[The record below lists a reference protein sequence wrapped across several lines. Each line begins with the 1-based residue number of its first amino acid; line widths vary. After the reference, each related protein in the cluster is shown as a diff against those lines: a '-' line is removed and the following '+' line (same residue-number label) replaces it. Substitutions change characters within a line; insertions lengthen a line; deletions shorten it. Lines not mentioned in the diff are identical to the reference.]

1 MGITVSSANGIAV
14 DNSISEYSY
23 SEEANSIEP
32 SALTGGSGAANVTL
46 DGVDFTVD
54 AGIAYIGSNMTLTDG
69 TNNSVVFKVNGVNK
83 TSDGKVAL
91 NGDTLTNKL
100 NIEVTAA
107 PQGNTSLK
115 NAINY
120 YCGLAGITPQ
130 YDASITSDLGK
141 TVNFIG
147 WKGNLWEHLKMLCAG
162 VVSNS
167 GAHIEMYVLNGVLRF
182 RKALD
187 SANLIDLSDEVS
199 SEDISFDS
207 TNLAQKIE
215 MYNYNTSY
223 KTPTTGGI
231 LYEDKELESGPAGLR
246 TYPATSGVISVN
258 AGETSV
264 TRVKVKASLTS
275 VQQPTAVT
283 TMGNPPYSGS
293 TSRYVVVGPDDVVIQ
308 PSAWEAGYV
317 GGRVKVAI
325 VGDARDELE
334 ITVVAPPA
342 PTSTTP
348 GGDGGQGGTGNSG
361 VTGLAN
367 PVLSFA
373 YGGMSGTGSAS
384 ASTFNFSWTPV
395 ANAEFYILNVV
406 PSSGS
411 AQTYTFTNDVTSYP
425 LGLLVSK
432 SYTVTVTAGTNNALV
447 NGVPNSY
454 LLSSPSP
461 YAFFAAISDP
471 DRGSGGGGS
480 STGGST
486 VSGTGPD
493 NTVAQPAVPG
503 APESGTSDPN
513 SAPTTLS
520 FSSYKVGIETA
531 GSGSDYPAFYIVGTG
546 VFYDKQMTSISTGLT
561 SADTTTDV
569 GTTIDNPFITTTAD
583 FNAKKALALKKF
595 DTPKVTL
602 SQSVAAPRTFGTLP
616 GSTQIV
622 DGATFRVES
631 VSYSPSDVSITSSK
645 V

>member
-91 NGDTLTNKL
+91 SGDTLTNKM

-107 PQGNTSLK
+107 PFNGTLK
-115 NAINY
+115 SAINY
-120 YCGLAGITPQ
+120 YCGLADITPQ
-130 YDASITSDLGK
+130 YDSSITTDLGK
-141 TVNFIG
+141 TVSFIG
-147 WKGNLWEHLKMLCAG
+147 WKGNLWEYLKMLCAG
-162 VVSNS
+162 VVSTS
-167 GAHIEMYVLNGVLRF
+167 GAHIETYALNGVLRF

-187 SANLIDLSDEVS
+187 TANLIDISDEVS

-215 MYNYNTSY
+215 MYNYNTQY
-223 KTPTTGGI
+223 KTNGI
-231 LYEDKELESGPAGLR
+231 IYEDKELESGPTGLK

-264 TRVKVKASLTS
+264 TRVKTKASLLS

-283 TMGNPPYSGS
+283 TMGTPPYSGS
-293 TSRYVVVGPDDVVIQ
+293 TSKYVVVGPDDIVIQ
-308 PSAWEAGYV
+308 PSAWTAAGGSV
-317 GGRVKVAI
+317 SVAI
-325 VGDARDELE
+325 VGDAKDELE
-334 ITVVAPPA
+334 ITVNTPAAPS
-342 PTSTTP
+342 STTP
-348 GGDGGQGGTGNSG
+348 GGDGGQ
-361 VTGLAN
+361 
-367 PVLSFA
+367 
-373 YGGMSGTGSAS
+373 SGTGLGGITKLAS
-384 ASTFNFSWTPV
+384 PTSLAATHVTAQDYDIDFVP
-395 ANAEFYILNVV
+395 ANAAQYYKVSYKPQGAGIETIITTVGTPRVGLSAAYRYWDVKMMSVTDAGYSATESNVQV
-406 PSSGS
+406 TSDWSEICVIDTTLFD
-411 AQTYTFTNDVTSYP
+411 QTSTTPGGNTEIKGTGEVVVNDV
-425 LGLLVSK
+425 
-432 SYTVTVTAGTNNALV
+432 NH
-447 NGVPNSY
+447 
-454 LLSSPSP
+454 
-461 YAFFAAISDP
+461 P
-471 DRGSGGGGS
+471 D
-480 STGGST
+480 
-486 VSGTGPD
+486 
-493 NTVAQPAVPG
+493 VPG

-520 FSSYKVGIETA
+520 FSSYKIGIETA
-531 GSGSDYPAFYIVGTG
+531 GSSSDYPAFYIVGTG
-546 VFYDKQMTSISTGLT
+546 VFYDKQITQIPTGLT

-569 GTTIDNPFITTTAD
+569 GATIDNPFITTTTD

-622 DGATFRVES
+622 DGATFRIES
-631 VSYSPSDVSITSSK
+631 VSYSPSDVNITSSK